1 MLSFR
6 GTSIA
11 GSQSNGLRCIV
22 GTRRSPAQIGVR
34 TETVSA
40 AVLGRIDGTIAT
52 LRRVFQTVSQSAAR
66 QFEATRAG
74 ALDFVDANDAD
85 KATAVIDGD
94 NYAPRT
100 GDQRRV
106 TARQIR
112 ERRGQRAFRDAGAA
126 TITAGARAVTGCT
139 VLDLLE
145 AAHIKPYRG
154 DRDNNP
160 QNGLLLRAD
169 NHTLFDLDLLGIEPE
184 QLRIEL
190 NPKIAADG
198 QYKLLAGRA
207 IDCEQGQSP
216 SRSAAKYDISSFSRG
231 LQTTLAGSPAHSC
244 GIHVR
249 HPLRGSGH
257 SALRIPHL

>member
-1 MLSFR
+1 
-6 GTSIA
+6 
-11 GSQSNGLRCIV
+11 
-22 GTRRSPAQIGVR
+22 
-34 TETVSA
+34 
-40 AVLGRIDGTIAT
+40 
-52 LRRVFQTVSQSAAR
+52 VFQTVSQSAAR

-85 KATAVIDGD
+85 EATAVIDGD

-112 ERRGQRAFRDAGAA
+112 ERRGQRAFRDALRRRYG
-126 TITAGARAVTGCT
+126 GRCAVTGCT

-169 NHTLFDLDLLGIEPE
+169 IHTLFDLDLLGIEPE
-184 QLRIEL
+184 
-190 NPKIAADG
+190 
-198 QYKLLAGRA
+198 
-207 IDCEQGQSP
+207 
-216 SRSAAKYDISSFSRG
+216 
-231 LQTTLAGSPAHSC
+231 
-244 GIHVR
+244 
-249 HPLRGSGH
+249 
-257 SALRIPHL
+257 